1 MTAVNRADW
10 RAIIALTSVSS
21 LAQIGQFGFGFMVLP
36 LWLADHGLDPARAG
50 LFASLQWV
58 GMLVGLVGTPW
69 LSARIGPRYAVLTG
83 LLVGCAGFA
92 LMPWSHWPAWLWSA
106 FLIGAGLGMRWIANE
121 SWLYGLVPPAWS
133 GRVVGAHETLI
144 SLAEIIAP
152 TLTLMLGSNGNAPF
166 VAGIV
171 MSLIAALPLW
181 LAPQADHHDE
191 TTTKAATPG
200 QLRLPVVRLGLATAL
215 VGGWCAGALYGLFP
229 QFAAAH
235 QFSAAQTATLLTI
248 LGVGAML
255 WQIPVGWLAD
265 RAGLASAVL
274 AASVTALLA
283 SGLLLAGSTLF
294 IGIGVFLLGGVSA
307 AFLTLAV
314 YAAATR
320 PAGQIARVMR
330 WITVSYTGASILGP
344 LGAGVAMKTISSDAL
359 IWQEAALTLVLAVT
373 ALFYASRRQTPAN
386 APA

>member
-1 MTAVNRADW
+1 MNTATRATDW

-36 LWLADHGLDPARAG
+36 LWLADHGIDPARAG
-50 LFASLQWV
+50 VFASMQWV
-58 GMLVGLVGTPW
+58 GMLAGLMGTPW
-69 LSARIGPRYAVLTG
+69 LAARIGPRRAVLAG
-83 LLVGCAGFA
+83 LLVSAAGFG
-92 LMPWSHWPAWLWSA
+92 LMPWVTWPRWLLSA
-106 FLIGAGLGMRWIANE
+106 ALIGAGLGMRWIANE

-152 TLTLMLGSNGNAPF
+152 GLALALGSSGNAPF

-171 MSLIAALPLW
+171 MSLSAALPLW
-181 LAPQADHHDE
+181 LARQPDHLDVDHS
-191 TTTKAATPG
+191 TAAPG
-200 QLRLPVVRLGLATAL
+200 QLRLPVVQLGLATAL
-215 VGGWCAGALYGLFP
+215 VGGLCAGALYGLFP
-229 QFAAAH
+229 QFAAARH
-235 QFSAAQTATLLTI
+235 LTATQTASLLAV

-265 RAGLASAVL
+265 RAGLAGAVL
-274 AASVTALLA
+274 AAALTALLA
-283 SGLLLAGSTLF
+283 CALLLPGNALALGV
-294 IGIGVFLLGGVSA
+294 GVFLLGGVSA

-330 WITVSYTGASILGP
+330 WITVTYTGASIVGP
-344 LGAGVAMKTISSDAL
+344 LGAGVAMKTISADAL
-359 IWQEAALTLVLAVT
+359 VWQEAALTLLLAIL
-373 ALFYASRRQTPAN
+373 ALWCASRVRTQAL
-386 APA
+386 A